1 MCWLDTKKN
10 TGITTAHKEKGQD
23 PNNQAGGRGYTEAD
37 KEGVRRLTW
46 CF

>member
-23 PNNQAGGRGYTEAD
+23 PNNQAGEATQRPT
-37 KEGVRRLTW
+37 RRE
-46 CF
+46 